1 MLICNSTKLLSV
13 IWKMRTKIFY
23 YIFVLVIGAG
33 CTFTRKVQT
42 GMQAYEVKQ
51 FSVATKLFEDEYA
64 ASRSQEDKAIL
75 AFYAGESFTNLNDPA
90 SASEWY
96 FKASEDG
103 FGPEALERYADALKQ
118 QERYSEAI
126 SAYESLLTKSPGNAS
141 YRSNV
146 TLCKQAMEWK
156 KNKNTAYDIAPVQ
169 FNSPASDYAPVPLA
183 NGKVLFTSD
192 RDAEESSDRY
202 LWTGRAFSDLY
213 IGSTVSDQVSPFD
226 PVINSKDNEGTSA
239 LSPDGSTLVF
249 TRCYVDQDYD
259 AWCKLMISFQRSGQW
274 TEPELLSF
282 ITDKVNYGHPAF
294 AANGTT
300 LFFSSDAEEGEGGHD
315 LYFTQIEGENKWS
328 APINLGPQINT
339 IGEEQY
345 PTIYK
350 DTLFFSS
357 NRLAGLGGLDIFK
370 TYLNANNEWVPPINL
385 RAPINSGSDDFGL
398 VVDTFA
404 TPKEDV
410 IMVGFFTSSRGGISR
425 HDDIYSFTLKG
436 MSSSGDVVATPKTD
450 SLHKDLTDYQ
460 VFLSLKVMEPQFEI
474 KDDPNSKRVGR
485 KPLPNG
491 PVIISDGL
499 SDQRMVT
506 DELGQLLVKLEWNKK
521 YVFTARYR
529 DHLAES
535 YEINT
540 AEIEKDPK
548 KPIKTLNEILE
559 LDPIFF
565 DKEIVLE
572 NIFYD
577 YDQWAIRED
586 AKPSLNDLAKILKT
600 NPSIRI
606 QLSSHTDCRGTEEY
620 NLDLSQK
627 RAQAAI
633 DYLMSLGI
641 PAKRLVAQGF
651 GESVPEVQCVCE
663 QCTEEQHQ
671 KNRRTTFKIID

>member
-1 MLICNSTKLLSV
+1 MRNQALLIIIV
-13 IWKMRTKIFY
+13 FA
-23 YIFVLVIGAG
+23 VGVG
-33 CTFTRKVQT
+33 CTFTRKVRT

-51 FSVATKLFEDEYA
+51 FSVATELFEEEYA
-64 ASRSQEDKAIL
+64 ASQSKEDRAVL
-75 AFYAGESFTNLNDPA
+75 AYYAGESFTNLNDPA

-96 FKASEDG
+96 YKANSEG
-103 FGPEALERYADALKQ
+103 YGPEALERYADALKQ
-118 QERYSEAI
+118 QEKYPEAI
-126 SAYESLLTKSPGNAS
+126 AAYEALLKSSPGNAG
-141 YRSNV
+141 YRSNI
-146 TLCKQAMEWK
+146 TLCHQAMEWK
-156 KNKNTAYDIAPVQ
+156 KNKITSFEIAPAS
-169 FNSPASDYAPVPLA
+169 FNTPSSDYSPLPIAP
-183 NGKVLFTSD
+183 GKVLFTSD
-192 RDAEESSDRY
+192 RDSDESSDRY
-202 LWTGRAFSDLY
+202 LWTGRSFSDLY
-213 IGSTVSDQVSPFD
+213 VGNTNSEEVNPFD
-226 PVINSKDNEGTSA
+226 PVINSKENEGTASF
-239 LSPDGSTLVF
+239 SPDGSTMVF

-259 AWCKLMISFQRSGQW
+259 AWCKLMISYQRSGAW
-274 TEPELLSF
+274 TEPEPLPF
-282 ITDKVNYGHPAF
+282 IMEKVNYGHPAF
-294 AANGTT
+294 AANGMT

-315 LYFTQIEGENKWS
+315 LYFTQLSQGNSW
-328 APINLGPQINT
+328 ATPINLGPRINT

-370 TYLNANNEWVPPINL
+370 TYLDANNEWVPPINL
-385 RAPINSGSDDFGL
+385 RAPVNSGGDDFGF

-404 TPKEDV
+404 IPEENV
-410 IMVGFFTSSRGGISR
+410 IMEGFFTSSRGGSSR

-436 MSSSGDVVATPKTD
+436 AIPGSDVADVPKKD
-450 SLHKDLTDYQ
+450 SLKEDNIDYQ
-460 VFLSLKVMEPQFEI
+460 LFLSVKVVEPEFEI
-474 KDDPNSKRVGR
+474 KDDPNSKRIGKKV
-485 KPLPNG
+485 LPNG
-491 PVIISDGL
+491 PIIISDGL

-506 DELGQLLVKLEWNKK
+506 DELGQLLLKLDWNKK

-535 YEINT
+535 FELNT
-540 AEIEKDPK
+540 AEVEKDPK
-548 KPIKTLNEILE
+548 KSIKTITQILE

-577 YDQWAIRED
+577 YDQWVIRDD

-600 NPSIRI
+600 NPAIRI
-606 QLSSHTDCRGTEEY
+606 QLSSHTDCRGTDEY

-641 PAKRLVAQGF
+641 PERRLVAQGF
-651 GESVPEVQCVCE
+651 GESVPEIKCDCE
-663 QCTEEQHQ
+663 QCSEEQHQ